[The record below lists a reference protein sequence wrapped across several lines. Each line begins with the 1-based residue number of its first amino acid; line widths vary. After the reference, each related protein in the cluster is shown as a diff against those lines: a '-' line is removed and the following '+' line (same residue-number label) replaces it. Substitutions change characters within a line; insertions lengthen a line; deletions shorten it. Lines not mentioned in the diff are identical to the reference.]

1 MNKTIM
7 VAMDKQDDR
16 ETIKT
21 LLKKNNYNVITST
34 NCKNC
39 LAKIKKYKPHL
50 ILIGSFQS
58 RTNILEEVQKIKDIK
73 IIHITTDIKEK
84 ENLKLYRN
92 VIGFIEEPFDIKE
105 FLKKIDKLL
114 N

>member
-7 VAMDKQDDR
+7 VVMDKRDDR

-21 LLKKNNYNVITST
+21 LLRKNNYNVITST

-39 LAKIKKYKPHL
+39 LEKIKKYKPTL

-58 RTNILEEVQKIKDIK
+58 RTNILEAVQKIKSVK
-73 IIHITTDIKEK
+73 IVHITTDIKEK
-84 ENLKLYRN
+84 ENLKLYKN
-92 VIGFIEEPFDIKE
+92 VIGFIEEPFDIEE
-105 FLKKIDKLL
+105 FLKKIDKLV